1 MDDPHD
7 IAVWR
12 RLDERI
18 TTSGQ
23 PREEQLAAIRAL
35 GVAHVINLAL
45 HSHEQALA
53 DEAASVRALG
63 MAYIHIPV
71 EFDAPTEEDYRR
83 FCAAMGE
90 VADAR
95 VHVHC
100 IVNMRVS
107 AFFYRYRRELLG
119 MEEAEARGQ
128 MESIWRPGGV
138 WARFIGD
145 EGSVALPHRIAGQ
158 HY

>member
-1 MDDPHD
+1 MYDPQD

-23 PREEQLAAIRAL
+23 PTEEQLAAIRAL
-35 GVAHVINLAL
+35 GVSHVINLAL

-53 DEAASVRALG
+53 DEAASVRSLG
-63 MAYIHIPV
+63 MDYFHIPV
-71 EFDAPTEEDYRR
+71 EFDAPTEEDFRR
-83 FCAAMGE
+83 FCAAMGK

-107 AFFYRYRRELLG
+107 AFFYRYRRDMLG
-119 MEEAEARGQ
+119 MDEAEARRA
-128 MESIWRPGGV
+128 MDSIWRPGGV
-138 WARFIGD
+138 WAQFIGD
-145 EGSVALPHRIAGQ
+145 EDSVALPHRVAGR